1 MWSSLTTSQARATRR
16 ARWEFRGSVPLCR
29 WAPSVRSHTRRRRH
43 PDILVGADRLVA
55 TPIHLIEFSGDS
67 AVQML
72 DRRDTRRDHLERR
85 IKGVEVKVDVP
96 HHHAG
101 DEPQFERHVRR
112 AELHRCQS
120 DMVVA
125 VDKPRQ
131 HYLVA
136 GADYRHVRMSPAE
149 VRVRAD
155 LDDCAVFLQ
164 HGAVGDLVPTVAV
177 DRMRHQG
184 ATADQRCGHVE
195 PPHRRRWIIAYRW
208 LKTTPTGPVTP
219 ASHDIASAGRDGYF

>member
-1 MWSSLTTSQARATRR
+1 
-16 ARWEFRGSVPLCR
+16 
-29 WAPSVRSHTRRRRH
+29 
-43 PDILVGADRLVA
+43 
-55 TPIHLIEFSGDS
+55 
-67 AVQML
+67 ML

-85 IKGVEVKVDVP
+85 VKRVEVKVDVP

-112 AELHRCQS
+112 SELHRRQS
-120 DMVVA
+120 DMVMA

-131 HYLVA
+131 DYFVA
-136 GADYRHVRMSPAE
+136 AANHRDIRVSAAE
-149 VRVRAD
+149 VPVRAD
-155 LDDCAVFLQ
+155 LED
-164 HGAVGDLVPTVAV
+164 GAVRDFVPTVAV
-177 DRMRHQG
+177 DRMRHHG

-219 ASHDIASAGRDGYF
+219 ASHDIASAGRAGY